1 MDPLGLHTAG
11 GTKSQ
16 SHKEM
21 QRKEIKET
29 RKRENDAEK
38 DNDTKKPKKT
48 QRTKS
53 KEKKAKTTPLTFKIS
68 RLRSSL
74 SSTLSLISFPLGETA
89 PPDLTSLSR

>member
-11 GTKSQ
+11 GTKSR
-16 SHKEM
+16 SPKEM
-21 QRKEIKET
+21 QRKEIKEP
-29 RKRENDAEK
+29 RKRKNDADK
-38 DNDTKKPKKT
+38 DNDIKNPKNPTHKK
-48 QRTKS
+48 QR
-53 KEKKAKTTPLTFKIS
+53 KKAKTTPLTFKIS